1 MVSTQRKQSEFNIFL
16 LIFAF
21 VCLILFWTS
30 RNSYTHD
37 IFTNIDNAWY
47 FTCGKSWMLG
57 LQPYLDFADSKG
69 PLLWLIYGIGYLVSP
84 QSYIGVFWLE
94 CLFSATT
101 LFFMYK
107 TAKCL
112 SGKTCLSLAATLASS
127 LFLYNALH
135 FETKAEDFSLPFIAA
150 SLFVTVREFY
160 GNRQRPATAAFTVG
174 LSIAACLLIKY
185 SHAVMC
191 AGFAVALLV
200 HNFSQTTGNR
210 WKTPAALICGFL
222 LMAAPFAVY
231 FIATGLWD
239 NFIQE
244 YFINTMRTVSLPPKE
259 TLSTY
264 FLQELPLAFSFRK
277 LTYTLVIL
285 GLLVGSFLMSVRM
298 PRHRWMLPALVLWFV
313 LLSLRHNIT
322 GHYILIAAPFGIFL
336 FLSILQ
342 WIRLPQFRTRHIAL
356 TAVVAA
362 GIIVGLGQKPWKH
375 PNFFTK
381 NDSDRTAYYTV
392 EAYMSQV
399 EHPRL
404 MTTVN
409 LPMFDVISEAVP
421 ASRYWILQ
429 TGATGDMHQLRNDD
443 IRRQTAD
450 FIICADLPESC
461 RPTPLMEN
469 SGYRLVYKDT
479 IREVFRIPIPFYLYA
494 RNGLLLHEPKLPE
507 ISNSDIFFK
516 RITRDKLLE
525 TKQEK

>member
-1 MVSTQRKQSEFNIFL
+1 MVSTRKEQSELKIFP
-16 LIFAF
+16 LIFVF
-21 VCLILFWTS
+21 VCFILFWTS

-57 LQPYLDFADSKG
+57 LRPYLDFADSKG
-69 PLLWLIYGIGYLVSP
+69 PLLWLIYGIGYLISP

-94 CLFSATT
+94 CLFSTTT
-101 LFFMYK
+101 LFFMFK

-112 SGKTCLSLAATLASS
+112 SGKTELSLAATLASS

-191 AGFAVALLV
+191 AGFAIALIVRSAKLR
-200 HNFSQTTGNR
+200 TKDL
-210 WKTPAALICGFL
+210 WKTLSALICGFL
-222 LMAAPFAVY
+222 LMAAPFAIY
-231 FIATGLWD
+231 FKMTGLWN
-239 NFIQE
+239 NFLQE
-244 YFINTMRTVSLPPKE
+244 YFVNTMRTVSLPPTE
-259 TLSTY
+259 TLCTY
-264 FLQELPLAFSFRK
+264 LLQELPMAFAFRK
-277 LTYTLVIL
+277 LTYTLVVL
-285 GLLVGSFLMSVRM
+285 GLLTGSLLMSIRLS
-298 PRHRWMLPALVLWFV
+298 HHHWMLPSLVIWFV

-336 FLSILQ
+336 FLCILQ
-342 WIRLPQFRTRHIAL
+342 WIRLPQFRAWHIAL
-356 TAVVAA
+356 TAVIAA
-362 GIIVGLGQKPWKH
+362 GIIIGLGQKPWKH

-381 NDSDRTAYYTV
+381 NDSDRAAYYTV

-429 TGATGDMHQLRNDD
+429 TGATDDMKQLRNED
-443 IRRQTAD
+443 IRHRKAD
-450 FIICADLPESC
+450 FIICADLPETC
-461 RPTPLMEN
+461 RPTALMEN
-469 SGYRLVYKDT
+469 SGYRLVHKDT

-494 RNGLLLHEPKLPE
+494 RNDLRLSQPQLPE
-507 ISNSDIFFK
+507 ISDSDIFFK

-525 TKQEK
+525 TKKEK